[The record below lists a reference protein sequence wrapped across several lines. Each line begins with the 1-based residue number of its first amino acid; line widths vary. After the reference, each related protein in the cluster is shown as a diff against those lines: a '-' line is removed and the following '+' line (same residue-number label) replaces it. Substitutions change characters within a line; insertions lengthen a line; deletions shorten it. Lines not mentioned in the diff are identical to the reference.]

1 MFASDRELPVS
12 GGPEK
17 RAYVRELFSAIAPT
31 YDRLNRIMSLR
42 LDLRWRRAAVDQLGW
57 QRAPE
62 GTYLDLC
69 AGTLDFAAA
78 LASRPGFRG
87 RIVAADFAQPMLQHG
102 RHKSERAVP
111 VTSDALTLPFRTAS
125 FDGAMMGWGARNLP
139 DLDAGLSEA
148 ARVLTPGARLVI
160 LEMAMPPRQPL
171 RAIYL
176 AYFERVLPAV
186 GRLISKHRTAYSW
199 LPASARAFPS
209 PESFAERIRRA
220 GFANVSFRRFMW
232 GVITLH
238 VATRDAAS

>member
-42 LDLRWRRAAVDQLGW
+42 LDLRWRRAAVDRLDW
-57 QRAPE
+57 ERAPE

-69 AGTLDFAAA
+69 AGTLDFSAA
-78 LASRPGFRG
+78 LAKRPGFRG

-102 RHKSERAVP
+102 RHKSERAAP
-111 VTSDALTLPFRTAS
+111 VTSDALALPFRTAA

-139 DLDAGLSEA
+139 DLDAGLAEA

-220 GFANVSFRRFMW
+220 GFANVSFARFMG